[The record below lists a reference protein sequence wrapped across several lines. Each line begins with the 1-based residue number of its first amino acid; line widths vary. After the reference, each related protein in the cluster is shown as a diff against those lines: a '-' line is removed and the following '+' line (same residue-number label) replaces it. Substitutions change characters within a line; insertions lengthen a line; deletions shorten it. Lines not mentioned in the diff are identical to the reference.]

1 MFLVWCFFVTS
12 NVGYLHEIDFIVLSF
27 PHGHVSGM
35 PFLQVA
41 MMAISSELTIIRPVT
56 TDRTVSFYVQQK
68 SKQALFD
75 VKRKFPDLFLDPFL

>member
-12 NVGYLHEIDFIVLSF
+12 NVSYLHEFDFIVLNF
-27 PHGHVSGM
+27 PHGHVGGM
-35 PFLQVA
+35 SFLQVA
-41 MMAISSELTIIRPVT
+41 MMAISSELSIIRPIT
-56 TDRTVSFYVQQK
+56 PDRAVSFYVQQE